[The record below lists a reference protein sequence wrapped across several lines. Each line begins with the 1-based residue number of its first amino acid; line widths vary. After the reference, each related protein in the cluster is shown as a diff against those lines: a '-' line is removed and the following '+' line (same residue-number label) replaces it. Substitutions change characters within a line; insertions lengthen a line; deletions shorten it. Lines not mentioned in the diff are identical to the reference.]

1 MARPNALTPPEPV
14 RWWIT
19 AAVLLLIVVVVPIP
33 AWVIDEFYSR
43 DMYSWFQRIM
53 TTATN
58 ILPFAVL
65 DVILLLTTI
74 GFLYRFVRLFHV
86 ARQRGLIDAIWEG
99 FRRLVRF
106 AAIASLLFLWA
117 WGFNYRRLP
126 LESALHAP
134 PAALTVDAL
143 KVAFAD
149 AGALAARIR
158 AQSEPE
164 GRPHS
169 IALELKE
176 PMNAALHALGREP
189 LTVGGE
195 PKYSLVLTPFFNW
208 SGVTGMTNPFGHETI
223 ILPDL
228 LPFERP
234 FVIAHEWAHLA
245 GQADEAEASAV
256 GWLACMRGNPSLA
269 YSASLY
275 LIVETAAAMP
285 ADVRQDMMGRLDAD
299 VRSDLD
305 LIAEREKQQKPTIQR
320 TANRVY
326 DEYLRAN
333 RVSDGMASYGRAL
346 TLILSP
352 PFRDAL
358 SGYTISAIVPSATTQ
373 TVKK

>member
-1 MARPNALTPPEPV
+1 
-14 RWWIT
+14 
-19 AAVLLLIVVVVPIP
+19 
-33 AWVIDEFYSR
+33 
-43 DMYSWFQRIM
+43 
-53 TTATN
+53 
-58 ILPFAVL
+58 
-65 DVILLLTTI
+65 
-74 GFLYRFVRLFHV
+74 
-86 ARQRGLIDAIWEG
+86 
-99 FRRLVRF
+99 LVRF
-106 AAIASLLFLWA
+106 GAIASLLFLWA

-126 LESALHAP
+126 LETALRGQ
-134 PAALTVDAL
+134 PANVTSPDSL

-149 AGALAARIR
+149 AASLAARIR
-158 AQSEPE
+158 GQSEPE

-176 PMNAALHALGREP
+176 PMNAALHTIGREP
-189 LTVGGE
+189 LIMPAE

-228 LPFERP
+228 LPYERP

-256 GWLACMRGNPSLA
+256 GWLACMKGGPSLA

-285 ADVRQDMMGRLDAD
+285 DDMRKDVMGRLDAD

-305 LIAEREKQQKPTIQR
+305 AINERMKQQKPTIQR
-320 TANRVY
+320 TTNQVY

-333 RVSDGMASYGRAL
+333 RVTDGVASYGRAL

-358 SGYTISAIVPSATTQ
+358 SGYTIS
-373 TVKK
+373 K

>member
-1 MARPNALTPPEPV
+1 MARPNTLNAEPV

-19 AAVLLLIVVVVPIP
+19 AAVAALIIAIVPIP
-33 AWVIDEFYSR
+33 AWIVDDFYSR
-43 DMYSWFQRIM
+43 DMYAWFQRIM

-58 ILPFAVL
+58 ILPLAVL
-65 DVILLLTTI
+65 DIILLVSVVAI
-74 GFLYRFVRLFHV
+74 LYRLVRLFHV
-86 ARQRGLIDAIWEG
+86 ARQRGVIDALWEG

-106 AAIASLLFLWA
+106 AGIAVLLFLWA

-126 LESALHAP
+126 LETVLKGQTAVAP
-134 PAALTVDAL
+134 TVDAL
-143 KVAFAD
+143 KVAFGD
-149 AGALAARIR
+149 AASLAAGLRLQ
-158 AQSEPE
+158 AESS

-169 IALELKE
+169 IALELKG
-176 PMNAALHALGREP
+176 PMNVALRLIGREP
-189 LTVGGE
+189 LETPAE
-195 PKYSLVLTPFFNW
+195 PKYSLVLTPFFNR

-228 LPFERP
+228 LPYEKP

-245 GQADEAEASAV
+245 GHADEAEASAV
-256 GWLACMRGNPSLA
+256 GWLACMKGGPSLA

-285 ADVRQDMMGRLDAD
+285 ADTRQALMANLDGGVRADLDA
-299 VRSDLD
+299 
-305 LIAEREKQQKPTIQR
+305 INERMKQQNPTIQR

-333 RVSDGMASYGRAL
+333 RVADGTASYGRAL
-346 TLILSP
+346 QLILSP

-358 SGYTISAIVPSATTQ
+358 SAYTITR
-373 TVKK
+373 